1 MALKSKSS
9 GAVNS
14 DMPKRSRNVLSLSEK
29 VRVLDL
35 IRKEKKNY
43 MLRSDI
49 CVKNESSVKL

>member
-1 MALKSKSS
+1 MAPKSKSS

-35 IRKEKKNY
+35 IREEKKKYN
-43 MLRSDI
+43 MLRLLR
-49 CVKNESSVKL
+49 SVLRMNLL